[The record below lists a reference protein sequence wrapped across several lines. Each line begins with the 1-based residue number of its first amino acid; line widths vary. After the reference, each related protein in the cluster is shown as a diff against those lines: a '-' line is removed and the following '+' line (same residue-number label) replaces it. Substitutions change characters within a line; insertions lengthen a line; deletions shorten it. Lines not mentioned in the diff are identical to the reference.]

1 MKEKNDLFII
11 LLNYNS
17 AEDTIECINSIIEKE
32 IKIEYTIVVVDNYST
47 DDSTSKLRNIENIV
61 LIESD
66 KNEGFASGNNLGIKY
81 AMNNGAKY
89 ILLLNNDTIIEE
101 NAISNQLKA
110 FEHDKEIGIMGS
122 RIMYYYN
129 RDLINYCGGNINWFR
144 GNTKHCRLKEKF
156 NESIPKVEYTEFITG
171 CSMLIKRE
179 VIEKV
184 GYLPEEYFM
193 YYEDLDYCIQ
203 TKDKGYKLAVATDSV
218 IYHKVSA
225 SSGGDTSPFSIKW
238 MTRNRIFFINKYK
251 SRTKGILTISFFY
264 LTRLIK
270 LVLYYIKGEKQKAKA
285 IIDGI
290 KEGRKITKKCMED
303 KLE

>member
-1 MKEKNDLFII
+1 MKKQNDLFII

-17 AEDTIECINSIIEKE
+17 AEDTIECINSIKEKE
-32 IKIEYTIVVVDNYST
+32 QKVKYTIVVVDNFST
-47 DDSTSKLRNIENIV
+47 DDSLSKLRKIENIV

-66 KNEGFASGNNLGIKY
+66 KNEGFAAGNNLGIKY
-81 AMNNGAKY
+81 AINNGAKY

-101 NAISNQLKA
+101 NAISNQLEA
-110 FEHDKEIGIMGS
+110 FKHNEKIGIMGS

-144 GNTKHCRLKEKF
+144 GNTKHCRLKKKF
-156 NESIPKVEYTEFITG
+156 DESIPKVEYTDFITG
-171 CSMLIKRE
+171 CSMLIKKE

-225 SSGGDTSPFSIKW
+225 SSGGDASPFSIKW
-238 MTRNRIFFINKYK
+238 MTRNRIVFINKYK
-251 SRTKGILTISFFY
+251 SRTKGMLTISFFY
-264 LTRLIK
+264 LTRIIK
-270 LVLYYIKGEKQKAKA
+270 LLLYYIKGEKQKTKA
-285 IIDGI
+285 IINGI
-290 KEGRKITKKCMED
+290 KEGRKATKKCMED
-303 KLE
+303 KLG